1 MTPTSQFTQ
10 APPIAGPRPPGLS
23 GGRPFRVAILAVAAS
38 LLTVAPAPSWG
49 HQGSGLADLFF
60 PGHDHPEPHGD
71 LRDAIKDLNETIL
84 ESVARRQHDE
94 LWDLSYQD
102 DYRAGKDERW
112 VLPRPGSH
120 DGSSQQQR
128 TDLAASPPAV
138 ARAPSSEQQGSD
150 PRDDIELD
158 VPRVTREPPDLEE
171 AILYFLLFAQ
181 PKGERWGLS
190 SSASDAT
197 PPEANAGSGQQRR
210 TDPPASPL
218 TVARTPS
225 PGEQGSDPRDD
236 IDFDLPRV
244 SREPRDRDA
253 ELWGDYFFYG
263 RYVAPKDERWG
274 LVPGESDAP
283 PPGANAG
290 SGQQRRTTSVPNL
303 LDPFRIVGRG
313 GEQSQRTGAASA
325 SPSGFAVFRNFNPP
339 DRFGGSARQ
348 RSPVNSANTIPKGP
362 NTLGGADRRPR
373 N

>member
-49 HQGSGLADLFF
+49 Q
-60 PGHDHPEPHGD
+60 
-71 LRDAIKDLNETIL
+71 K
-84 ESVARRQHDE
+84 
-94 LWDLSYQD
+94 
-102 DYRAGKDERW
+102 
-112 VLPRPGSH
+112 
-120 DGSSQQQR
+120 
-128 TDLAASPPAV
+128 
-138 ARAPSSEQQGSD
+138 GSD
-150 PRDDIELD
+150 LRDDIEFD
-158 VPRVTREPPDLEE
+158 VPRVSREPPDLIE
-171 AILYFLLFAQ
+171 AIIDGLFY
-181 PKGERWGLS
+181 KDERWDLS
-190 SSASDAT
+190 PGESDAT

-325 SPSGFAVFRNFNPP
+325 SPSGFDVSRNFNPP

-348 RSPVNSANTIPKGP
+348 RSPVNSANTIPRGP

>member
-225 PGEQGSDPRDD
+225 PGSKAATPEMTSISTSRGFRG
-236 IDFDLPRV
+236 
-244 SREPRDRDA
+244 SRETGTQSSGAITFSTVGMWPPRTNAGASCLESPMHHRQ
-253 ELWGDYFFYG
+253 
-263 RYVAPKDERWG
+263 APMPAADNS
-274 LVPGESDAP
+274 GEP
-283 PPGANAG
+283 PPSPTCSIR
-290 SGQQRRTTSVPNL
+290 SG
-303 LDPFRIVGRG
+303 
-313 GEQSQRTGAASA
+313 
-325 SPSGFAVFRNFNPP
+325 
-339 DRFGGSARQ
+339 
-348 RSPVNSANTIPKGP
+348 
-362 NTLGGADRRPR
+362 
-373 N
+373 